1 MEEDVQKAGEG
12 AAGAGAL
19 FSKVRTAQQVILLN
33 CNFKFHSHWL
43 LIRTCIYTWCVAQV
57 MFFCEMSC

>member
-19 FSKVRTAQQVILLN
+19 FSKVRTAQQGT
-33 CNFKFHSHWL
+33 F
-43 LIRTCIYTWCVAQV
+43 T
-57 MFFCEMSC
+57 

>member
-19 FSKVRTAQQVILLN
+19 FSKVRTAQQVT
-33 CNFKFHSHWL
+33 F
-43 LIRTCIYTWCVAQV
+43 T
-57 MFFCEMSC
+57 